1 MHISSISDPLGMDL
15 GTVDLNLLVVLDS
28 VVEHRSVSRAAARL
42 KLSQSAV
49 SHALQRLR
57 HMLNDELLVREGGA
71 MQPTAAALR
80 LMETVR
86 PALAQL
92 GGALTDKR
100 GFDRLTSTRA
110 FILRM
115 SEYVAPSVLTPLCTL
130 LRRDAP
136 GVRLTV
142 LPVGGAPEDR
152 TVEPGELHL
161 RAERGTRTLAR
172 PTSQILFKDDF
183 VVLMSENH
191 AAADKALTL
200 EHYVG
205 LPHIK
210 VAADA
215 VGTNMIDDALQRLG
229 LRRDIVMTVPSWF
242 AMRRVVAG
250 TDLVAVVPRHWTTDP
265 IFTTGCIS
273 RDLPLD
279 DVALSV
285 ELVWHGRDTTDGGM
299 AWLRD
304 TLADVLRSGPVHQH
318 GD

>member
-1 MHISSISDPLGMDL
+1 MDL
-15 GTVDLNLLVVLDS
+15 RNVDLNLLVVLDS
-28 VVEHRSVSRAAARL
+28 IVEHRSVSRAAARL

-57 HMLNDELLVREGGA
+57 HRLNDELLVRENGA
-71 MQPTAAALR
+71 MQPTPAAIR

-92 GGALTDKR
+92 GSALADKR
-100 GFDRLTSTRA
+100 GFDSLTSTRG
-110 FILRM
+110 FVLRM
-115 SEYVAPSVLTPLCTL
+115 SEYVAPSVLTPLCTR

-152 TVEPGELHL
+152 TIEPGELHL

-172 PTSQILFKDDF
+172 PTSQMLFKDDF
-183 VVLMSENH
+183 VVLMATHH
-191 AAADKALTL
+191 AGAHKALTL
-200 EHYVG
+200 EHYVA

-215 VGTNMIDDALQRLG
+215 VGTNMIDDALQRFG
-229 LRRDIVMTVPSWF
+229 VRRNIVMTVPSWF

-250 TDLVAVVPRHWTTDP
+250 TDLVAVVPRHWTADP
-265 IFTTGCIS
+265 SFATGCIC

-285 ELVWHGRDTTDGGM
+285 ELVWHARDTTDSGI
-299 AWLRD
+299 AWLRA
-304 TLADVLRSGPVHQH
+304 TLADLLRAGPVNQF
-318 GD
+318 GV